1 MAIKIKDFKNVA
13 VGTVA
18 VTGLM
23 IANKQYVDP
32 IAIEALPKIGIATA
46 GLGFFLTTLFDGINV
61 LKEAKRDSDVVSES
75 FPSEKFSDGTKL
87 VLWGV
92 GMPIVTGAA
101 SWFFDLIN
109 TPKGNPINTINATI
123 NNKTFLETLH
133 VGSDIF
139 IISGVALGFI
149 GGASYI
155 IKECKKIKDEQ
166 KQWKANKKKLKNN

>member
-1 MAIKIKDFKNVA
+1 MDNKNDFMAIKIKDFKNVA

-32 IAIEALPKIGIATA
+32 IAMETLPTIGIATA
-46 GLGFFLTTLFDGINV
+46 GVGILLTTLFDGIKV
-61 LKEAKRDSDVVSES
+61 FKEAKRDSDVVSES
-75 FPSEKFSDGTKL
+75 FPSEKFSEGAKL

-101 SWFFDLIN
+101 SWFFDVIN
-109 TPKGNPINTINATI
+109 TPKGNLINITNAAI

-133 VGSDIF
+133 LGSDILTVG
-139 IISGVALGFI
+139 GVALGFV
-149 GGASYI
+149 GGVSYI
-155 IKECKKIKDEQ
+155 IKEVKESKKD
-166 KQWKANKKKLKNN
+166 LKNN